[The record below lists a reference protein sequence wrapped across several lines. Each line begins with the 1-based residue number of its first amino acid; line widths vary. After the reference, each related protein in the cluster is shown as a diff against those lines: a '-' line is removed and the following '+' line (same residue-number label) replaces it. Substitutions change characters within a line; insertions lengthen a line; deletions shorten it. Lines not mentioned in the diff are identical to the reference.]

1 MNEPRGSV
9 TGKRIILEIVREMR
23 EGLHPLL
30 YSRVA
35 PGLYCVYLHPEDFTR
50 IEGLVPRIRAEAGRA
65 LSEELSRLNA
75 GSSPGGGVSGWF
87 VAREEAPPV
96 EEPAAGWAIQIEADR
111 DDEVTPGSF
120 VILSKLTL
128 PPLPQF
134 EGGSPTTKVFKTVV
148 SGEKRTKTE
157 QVFKAEPAS
166 VAPVAAVAA
175 PLAAAVAPPSAA
187 VAPASVATPQLPPPS
202 PPPAQPAPQVFSGA
216 VLSTPPPVSAPRS
229 APVRGLAE
237 IALADNLG
245 PRVFVMDKPDIK
257 IGRGGQFRLVDLQL
271 DAPIRI
277 SRVHARIRRDDQGRF
292 FIKDLSEWG
301 ITVDGRRIA
310 RGVTKE
316 GDEVREIDVEAELP
330 PRARIGLADVVFLE
344 FTAAPSSVD
353 ARTSE
358 IPTGVV
364 ATSSPSSTP
373 TRTGT
378 VDFVPVSKPS
388 TGPRSSTGTGG

>member
-9 TGKRIILEIVREMR
+9 TGKHIILEIVREMR

-35 PGLYCVYLHPEDFTR
+35 PGLYCVYLHPEDFAR

-65 LSEELSRLNA
+65 LSEELSRLNDL
-75 GSSPGGGVSGWF
+75 GNPGGGVVLWF
-87 VAREEAPPV
+87 VEREAQPPI
-96 EEPAAGWAIQIEADR
+96 EEPASGWAIQIEPDR
-111 DDEVTPGSF
+111 DDEVAPGSF

-148 SGEKRTKTE
+148 SGDKRTKTE
-157 QVFKAEPAS
+157 QVFKSAPTPPQAPAS
-166 VAPVAAVAA
+166 VPAPVAAT
-175 PLAAAVAPPSAA
+175 PL
-187 VAPASVATPQLPPPS
+187 
-202 PPPAQPAPQVFSGA
+202 
-216 VLSTPPPVSAPRS
+216 PVSAPMMS
-229 APVRGLAE
+229 APAAPAPSSHAGVLAPAPTNAPRLTPVRGLAE

-277 SRVHARIRRDDQGRF
+277 SRVHARIRRDDRGRF

-301 ITVDGRRIA
+301 TTVDGHRIP
-310 RGVTKE
+310 RGTTKE

-330 PRARIGLADVVFLE
+330 ARARIGLADVVFLE

-358 IPTGVV
+358 IPTGTVMG
-364 ATSSPSSTP
+364 SSP
-373 TRTGT
+373 TRTAD
-378 VDFVPVSKPS
+378 VVFEADSKPATGTQSSIGTGASIGTGTS
-388 TGPRSSTGTGG
+388 TGILG

>member
-35 PGLYCVYLHPEDFTR
+35 PGLYCVYLHPEDFAR

-65 LSEELSRLNA
+65 LSDELSRLNGA
-75 GSSPGGGVSGWF
+75 ATPGGGVANWF
-87 VAREEAPPV
+87 VAREDTPPI
-96 EEPAAGWAIQIEADR
+96 EEPAGGWAIQIEPDR
-111 DDEVTPGSF
+111 DDEVPAGSF

-148 SGEKRTKTE
+148 SGEKRSKTE
-157 QVFKAEPAS
+157 QVFKTPPAL
-166 VAPVAAVAA
+166 VAASDQPVPAASGATPAVAA
-175 PLAAAVAPPSAA
+175 AAPSAMAGIPPQPPPLPPS
-187 VAPASVATPQLPPPS
+187 QQ
-202 PPPAQPAPQVFSGA
+202 PPAQVFSGA
-216 VLSTPPPVSAPRS
+216 VLSSPPAPRMT
-229 APVRGLAE
+229 PVRGLAE

-257 IGRGGQFRLVDLQL
+257 IGRGGQFRLVDLQI
-271 DAPIRI
+271 DASIRI
-277 SRVHARIRRDDQGRF
+277 SRVHARIRRDDRGRF

-301 ITVDGRRIA
+301 TTVDGHRIA

-330 PRARIGLADVVFLE
+330 PHARIGLADVLFLE

-364 ATSSPSSTP
+364 TTSSASSTP
-373 TRTGT
+373 TRTGS
-378 VDFVPVSKPS
+378 VDFVADSKPS
-388 TGPRSSTGTGG
+388 TGPLSSTGTGG

>member
-35 PGLYCVYLHPEDFTR
+35 PGLYCVYLHPEDFAR
-50 IEGLVPRIRAEAGRA
+50 LEGLVPRIRAEAGRA
-65 LSEELSRLNA
+65 LSEEMSRLNA
-75 GSSPGGGVSGWF
+75 PASAPGASWF
-87 VAREEAPPV
+87 VKQEAEPPV
-96 EEPAAGWAIQIEADR
+96 EEPAGGWAIQIEPDR
-111 DDEVTPGSF
+111 DDEVTPGAF

-148 SGEKRTKTE
+148 SGEKRSKTE
-157 QVFKAEPAS
+157 QVFKS
-166 VAPVAAVAA
+166 
-175 PLAAAVAPPSAA
+175 A
-187 VAPASVATPQLPPPS
+187 VAPAAGPSALAPPS
-202 PPPAQPAPQVFSGA
+202 VPGPAPLPA
-216 VLSTPPPVSAPRS
+216 VPPVPVAAPGSEPAVQSLPR
-229 APVRGLAE
+229 ATPVRGLAE

-271 DAPIRI
+271 DASIRI
-277 SRVHARIRRDDQGRF
+277 SRVHARIRRDDRGRF

-301 ITVDGRRIA
+301 TTVDGHRIA

-330 PRARIGLADVVFLE
+330 ARARIGLADVVFLE
-344 FTAAPSSVD
+344 FTAAPSSMD

-358 IPTGVV
+358 IPTGTVM
-364 ATSSPSSTP
+364 ASSSP
-373 TRTGT
+373 TRTAD
-378 VDFVPVSKPS
+378 VVFEPDSKPA
-388 TGPRSSTGTGG
+388 TGMLG

>member
-65 LSEELSRLNA
+65 LSEELSRLNDFNRPDVA
-75 GSSPGGGVSGWF
+75 KLANWF
-87 VAREEAPPV
+87 VAKDNEPPI
-96 EEPAAGWAIQIEADR
+96 EEPAGGWAIQIEPDR
-111 DDEVTPGSF
+111 DDEVTPGAF

-157 QVFKAEPAS
+157 QVFKTPPAS
-166 VAPVAAVAA
+166 VAVLPQADASGVTPAAAA
-175 PLAAAVAPPSAA
+175 PPAVT
-187 VAPASVATPQLPPPS
+187 VLPP
-202 PPPAQPAPQVFSGA
+202 QPQALPMPTQQAPQVFSGA
-216 VLSTPPPVSAPRS
+216 VLSSTSTPASVAPRLG
-229 APVRGLAE
+229 PVRGLAE

-344 FTAAPSSVD
+344 LTAAPSSVD

>member
-9 TGKRIILEIVREMR
+9 TGKQIILEIVREMR

-65 LSEELSRLNA
+65 LSEELSRLNDL
-75 GSSPGGGVSGWF
+75 GNSGTGVSTWF
-87 VAREEAPPV
+87 VAREETPPV
-96 EEPAAGWAIQIEADR
+96 EEPAGGWAIQIEADR

-157 QVFKAEPAS
+157 QVFKA
-166 VAPVAAVAA
+166 APT
-175 PLAAAVAPPSAA
+175 PPQ
-187 VAPASVATPQLPPPS
+187 APASAPTPVA
-202 PPPAQPAPQVFSGA
+202 
-216 VLSTPPPVSAPRS
+216 TPPPVSAQMTAVPPPPLSAVSAPVEFVPVTAASEAPR
-229 APVRGLAE
+229 ATPVRGLAE

-245 PRVFVMDKPDIK
+245 ARVFVMDKPDIK

-277 SRVHARIRRDDQGRF
+277 SRVHARIRRDDRGRF

-301 ITVDGRRIA
+301 TTVDGHRIA

-330 PRARIGLADVVFLE
+330 ARARIGLADVVFLD
-344 FTAAPSSVD
+344 FTAAPVSMD

-358 IPTGVV
+358 IPTGTMASSAPTRTAAVTGV
-364 ATSSPSSTP
+364 PASKPATGTQSSTGMPSSTGI
-373 TRTGT
+373 RG
-378 VDFVPVSKPS
+378 
-388 TGPRSSTGTGG
+388 

>member
-1 MNEPRGSV
+1 
-9 TGKRIILEIVREMR
+9 
-23 EGLHPLL
+23 
-30 YSRVA
+30 
-35 PGLYCVYLHPEDFTR
+35 
-50 IEGLVPRIRAEAGRA
+50 
-65 LSEELSRLNA
+65 
-75 GSSPGGGVSGWF
+75 
-87 VAREEAPPV
+87 
-96 EEPAAGWAIQIEADR
+96 
-111 DDEVTPGSF
+111 VTPGSF

-148 SGEKRTKTE
+148 SGEKRSKTE
-157 QVFKAEPAS
+157 QVFKTPPAS
-166 VAPVAAVAA
+166 VPPAATSV
-175 PLAAAVAPPSAA
+175 PAAATASDLPAPAVIPAAAGMPPHPPAFPSGAPPQ
-187 VAPASVATPQLPPPS
+187 AT
-202 PPPAQPAPQVFSGA
+202 QVFSGA
-216 VLSTPPPVSAPRS
+216 VLTGSPAPLAAPLAGAPGTPVNAPRS
-229 APVRGLAE
+229 TPVRGLAE

-277 SRVHARIRRDDQGRF
+277 SRVHARIRRDDRGRF

-301 ITVDGRRIA
+301 TTVDGHRIA

-330 PRARIGLADVVFLE
+330 PRARIGLADVLFLE
-344 FTAAPSSVD
+344 FTAAPSSMD

-364 ATSSPSSTP
+364 TTSSSP
-373 TRTGT
+373 TRTAD
-378 VDFVPVSKPS
+378 VEFVSDSKPS
-388 TGPRSSTGTGG
+388 TGTLSSTGTVSSTGIGG